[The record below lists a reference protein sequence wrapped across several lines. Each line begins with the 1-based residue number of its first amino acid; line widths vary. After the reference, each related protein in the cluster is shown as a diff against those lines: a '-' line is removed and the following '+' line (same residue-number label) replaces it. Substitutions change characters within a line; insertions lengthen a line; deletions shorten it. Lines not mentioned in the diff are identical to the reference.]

1 MQAQSLRL
9 RDFEQF
15 PAFAPA
21 WKQYAMHIQNR
32 WFSMI
37 FFASNGYHRSTCS
50 HWRVDQS
57 TGQGASTRRQ
67 AAKWSMPIVLNLF
80 LLCSSARISSIYQAL
95 GGFIWFIIRESFG
108 LKTYP
113 ARLKKK
119 QTSPERTGL
128 AMRLWGTSMLAN
140 RGGFMMDNI

>member
-1 MQAQSLRL
+1 MDITEVHAATEGLTKVQARELAL
-9 RDFEQF
+9 
-15 PAFAPA
+15 
-21 WKQYAMHIQNR
+21 
-32 WFSMI
+32 
-37 FFASNGYHRSTCS
+37 
-50 HWRVDQS
+50 
-57 TGQGASTRRQ
+57 
-67 AAKWSMPIVLNLF
+67 AAKLVLNLF

-108 LKTYP
+108 LKTHP